1 MVMIHVDGR
10 AKIPPEP
17 LLLLVLA
24 LATIACTHSTMESKV
39 CGLQSVEQK
48 KMREIWKG
56 QKLEIKETESIH
68 VTAGAFL

>member
-1 MVMIHVDGR
+1 MIHVDGR

-17 LLLLVLA
+17 LLLLV

-48 KMREIWKG
+48 KMRELWKG

-68 VTAGAFL
+68 VTADAFL